1 MNGKALLSLA
11 ALFIL
16 APPLAALAQQPP
28 TPAAAPTVPEAP
40 TAPTALTA
48 LFAVEAPA
56 SPPVA
61 FAAAFYNGDNF
72 LGVRVEEVTR
82 ENLSRYGLAAGGEPR
97 GVGVESVLKGSPAE
111 RAGLRERDIIVRFDG
126 EEVTSVRKLNRLID
140 ESSPEHTARLT
151 VLRGGSEQQLSAKL
165 GKQEGFV
172 PTIGNGFE
180 RDFGGDAAR
189 RLAEQYRGDSEE
201 TRRRAEELRH
211 RAEELGRGGEE
222 LRRRAEEM
230 QRNNPGGSFFGVGAG
245 CRIGVTTSPLGPQLA
260 EYFGVRKGVLVNSVE
275 ENSPAAKSGLKAG
288 DVIVEAEGEQVG
300 EAGDLTRVINRKEGG
315 EVTLS
320 VIRERKQRTIR
331 VTPERRQP
339 QSFQFGPGQIYAVPP
354 VATVVPLAP
363 RAPRAP
369 QVLAAPRAPVAP
381 SVLRIT
387 PPAVRVFRSGAGRV
401 L

>member
-16 APPLAALAQQPP
+16 ALPLAALAQQPP
-28 TPAAAPTVPEAP
+28 PPAATAAAAPPV
-40 TAPTALTA
+40 
-48 LFAVEAPA
+48 PA
-56 SPPVA
+56 SPPA
-61 FAAAFYNGDNF
+61 LFAAAFYNGDNY
-72 LGVRVEEVTR
+72 LGVRVEELTR
-82 ENLSRYGLAAGGEPR
+82 ENLSRYGLAAGSEPR

-111 RAGLRERDIIVRFDG
+111 RAGLRERDVIIRFDG

-172 PTIGNGFE
+172 PALGNGFE
-180 RDFGGDAAR
+180 RDFGADAAR

-201 TRRRAEELRH
+201 TRRRAEELRR

-222 LRRRAEEM
+222 LRRRAEEL
-230 QRNNPGGSFFGVGAG
+230 QRNNPGGTFGFFAVAG
-245 CRIGVTTSPLGPQLA
+245 RRIGITTSALGPQLA
-260 EYFGVRKGVLVNSVE
+260 EYFGVRKGVLVTSVE

-300 EAGDLTRVINRKEGG
+300 ESGDLSRALNRKEEG
-315 EVTLS
+315 EVMLS
-320 VIRERKQRTIR
+320 VMRERKQRTIR

-339 QSFQFGPGQIYAVPP
+339 QSFQFGPGQIYTVPP
-354 VATVVPLAP
+354 VATIAP

-369 QVLAAPRAPVAP
+369 RA
-381 SVLRIT
+381 LRTT
-387 PPAVRVFRSGAGRV
+387 PPAVRAFRGGAGRV